1 MSKALAAPAELK
13 ARGRRYWRVTMAA
26 FELSGTEVELLRKCC
41 RLLDEVEA
49 LHGAITVRGLSV
61 PGSNGQPRV
70 HPALG
75 ELRQHRLALG
85 RLLAQLALP
94 EEQGALPTPTQVKT
108 RLASR
113 ARWAAH
119 NRAAAART
127 AEAADGLVGQ
137 GVAHG

>member
-1 MSKALAAPAELK
+1 MSKALPAPSELQ
-13 ARGRRYWRVTMAA
+13 ARGRRYWRATMAA
-26 FELSGTEVELLRKCC
+26 FELSGTEVELLRECC

-49 LHGAITVRGLSV
+49 LHAAITVQGLSV
-61 PGSNGQPRV
+61 SGSNGQPRV

-75 ELRQHRLALG
+75 QLRQHRLALG

-119 NRAAAART
+119 NSAVAART
-127 AEAADGLVGQ
+127 AADGQVGQ